1 MEKLLA
7 MLVVHYTS
15 MTSSTVVAETT
26 VDMTVKLGFTLPKSS
41 SFV

>member
-7 MLVVHYTS
+7 MLVVHSTS
-15 MTSSTVVAETT
+15 MTSSTVVAATT